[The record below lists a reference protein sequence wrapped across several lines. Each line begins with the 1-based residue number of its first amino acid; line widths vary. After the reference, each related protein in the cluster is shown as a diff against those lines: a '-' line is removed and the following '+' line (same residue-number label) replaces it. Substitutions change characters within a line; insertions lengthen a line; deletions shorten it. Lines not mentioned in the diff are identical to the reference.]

1 MGCIAR
7 ASWAGWHACWSSIN
21 RHGRHG
27 VGRGA
32 RIAGGS
38 RSRGY
43 ITGGTVTRLDCG
55 EIDVGR
61 LAREK
66 KKRLAHP
73 GRPQPELRGGG
84 RGAYQTGQWSE
95 APKSDFDDSK
105 LAKRKACDGCSLRP
119 PTYPAAYP
127 VTICLLIRGV
137 HGGGGGAGRKPRRR
151 SGAGRSGRRCSGC
164 RRGWAGAWCG
174 RSGRGLCVLALSLE
188 HRALSTADVSVRW
201 LRDGVRRLGLR
212 VQGEIVGAQTCR
224 IVGKSQPVLDC
235 DRSHYLHPH
244 P

>member
-1 MGCIAR
+1 MGCMAR

-21 RHGRHG
+21 RHGRRG

-127 VTICLLIRGV
+127 VTTCLLIR
-137 HGGGGGAGRKPRRR
+137 RRR
-151 SGAGRSGRRCSGC
+151 EKAKAAQRRRAEREAMQRLPPELGRSLVRTI
-164 RRGWAGAWCG
+164 WVGAV
-174 RSGRGLCVLALSLE
+174 CVVFVFGAQSLE
-188 HRALSTADVSVRW
+188 HR
-201 LRDGVRRLGLR
+201 RRLGAVAEGR
-212 VQGEIVGAQTCR
+212 CETARPAGA
-224 IVGKSQPVLDC
+224 GG
-235 DRSHYLHPH
+235 DRGSANM
-244 P
+244 